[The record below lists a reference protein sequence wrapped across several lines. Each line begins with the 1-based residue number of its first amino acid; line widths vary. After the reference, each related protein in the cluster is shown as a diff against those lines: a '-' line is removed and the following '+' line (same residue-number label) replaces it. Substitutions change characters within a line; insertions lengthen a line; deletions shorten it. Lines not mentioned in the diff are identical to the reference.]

1 MKSIFVALIIV
12 FSQTI
17 LFSNFNVVGENDSS
31 SFQRINSES
40 IKFTYYSSNNV
51 DSVEVAGE
59 WDDWSRHNLT
69 YSNGHYSID
78 LIIDEGFY
86 CYKLIIDEIDWVLD
100 PSNGYRKY
108 CDGVLNSGLI
118 VENLTYPKINIAS
131 ESKELLNLKL
141 NYSAGTFGSE
151 ISEVDVYLM
160 NNFER
165 QNITYS
171 WNSDDW
177 SININVNFSNSLFE
191 YGKYTLNVR
200 AFDLEGRGSNQ
211 ISYPFWFEETQ
222 FDWNGALI
230 YMIMTDRFVNG
241 NTSNDP
247 VSISDVSQ
255 GADWLGGDF
264 AGVISMLESNYF
276 QELGVSALWLTPFN
290 KGAEGS
296 FIASDNEHRVSG
308 YHGYW
313 PVKSREIDSRLG
325 TESELKQVISLAHS
339 KGIRVLNDFVINHV
353 HQDHEYYQSNPE
365 WFREGCVLGT
375 SDCDWTERA
384 LDGVFSSYM
393 PDVNWQNAEVSEK
406 FLDDAIW
413 WQKEFDLDGS
423 RIDAVKHVEPSAIS
437 NLVVKF
443 EEELENSL
451 TDYYLLG
458 ETAMG
463 WSGDS
468 LLDNLPQYNA
478 INQYMG
484 EGGLDGQG
492 DFVLYHAVV
501 DNVFRFGYKDFNHL
515 DYWTLQSQ
523 ENYVEGSIMT
533 PYLGSHDTS
542 RLISRLDSDGNN
554 PDNKWAEQSL
564 PQQPSSSQPYIKS
577 RIAFSWLLTIPGA
590 PVIYMGDEYGEYG
603 GSDPDNRHLFRKE
616 DQLNSNEKQLMS
628 FIQEIGNIR
637 LHSKDLQN
645 GSYRSLFSDE
655 NLVVFSRETIDSE
668 TLVLIN
674 SGETSREVS
683 FAYGEDIFYESY
695 IDVRENISFSLLDN
709 ILTLGVA
716 PNDISIFTKIDSV
729 NSNKD
734 GNDTIEDLRDNLSNE
749 TDVSEDNLSEIS
761 SNETVGVADDSKE
774 SDNVPNVSNDNNLDS
789 SVNDFID
796 NQSGEDPSKSIN
808 NSQDDGRF
816 QLVRG
821 ILFITFFSLL
831 ITFIYTR
838 RT

>member
-353 HQDHEYYQSNPE
+353 HQDHEYHQSNPE
-365 WFREGCVLGT
+365 WFRDGCVLGT

-668 TLVLIN
+668 TLVFIN
-674 SGETSREVS
+674 SGENSREVS

-729 NSNKD
+729 NSNND
-734 GNDTIEDLRDNLSNE
+734 GNDTIEELRDNLSNE
-749 TDVSEDNLSEIS
+749 TDVSEDNISEIS
-761 SNETVGVADDSKE
+761 SNETVDVADDSKE

-789 SVNDFID
+789 SENDFID

-808 NSQDDGRF
+808 KSQDDGRF

>member
-59 WDDWSRHNLT
+59 WDDWNRHNLT

-365 WFREGCVLGT
+365 WFRDGCVLGT

-729 NSNKD
+729 NSNND

-749 TDVSEDNLSEIS
+749 TDISEDNISEIS
-761 SNETVGVADDSKE
+761 SNETVDVADDSKE

-789 SVNDFID
+789 SENDFID

-808 NSQDDGRF
+808 KSQDDGRF

>member
-1 MKSIFVALIIV
+1 MKSIFLAVIIV

-17 LFSNFNVVGENDSS
+17 IFSNFNVLGENDSS
-31 SFQRINSES
+31 SFERINSENT
-40 IKFTYYSSNNV
+40 KFTYYSPINV
-51 DSVEVAGE
+51 NSVEVVGE
-59 WDDWSRHNLT
+59 WDNWTRHNLT
-69 YSNGHYSID
+69 YSNDSYSID
-78 LIIDEGFY
+78 LMIDEGFY

-100 PSNGYRKY
+100 PSHEYRKY
-108 CDGVLNSGLI
+108 CNGILNSGLI
-118 VENLTYPKINIAS
+118 VENLTYPKINIVS
-131 ESKELLNLKL
+131 ESKDILNLKI
-141 NYSAGTFGSE
+141 NYSAGKFGSE
-151 ISEVDVYLM
+151 ISNLDVYLM

-165 QNITYS
+165 QNITYT
-171 WNSDDW
+171 WNDNDW
-177 SININVNFSNSLFE
+177 TIGINVNFSISLFD
-191 YGKYTLNVR
+191 YGKYTLYVQ
-200 AFDLEGRGSNQ
+200 AFDSEGRGSNQ
-211 ISYPFWFEETQ
+211 ISYPFWFEEKE
-222 FDWNGALI
+222 FDWNGALV

-247 VSISDVSQ
+247 ASISDVSQ
-255 GADWLGGDF
+255 GADWVGGDF
-264 AGVISMLESNYF
+264 AGVISMLESDYF
-276 QELGVSALWLTPFN
+276 QELGISALWLTPFN
-290 KGAEGS
+290 EGAEGS
-296 FIASDNEHRVSG
+296 YVASDNEHRVSA

-325 TESELKQVISLAHS
+325 TESELKELIALAHS

-353 HQDHEYYQSNPE
+353 HEGHEYYQTNPD

-375 SDCDWTERA
+375 ADCDWTERA
-384 LDGVFSSYM
+384 LDGVFSNYM
-393 PDVNWQNAEVSEK
+393 PDVNWQNPQVSEK
-406 FLDDAIW
+406 FLEDAIW
-413 WQKEFDLDGS
+413 WQKEYDLDGS

-443 EEELENSL
+443 EQELENSL

-468 LLDNLPQYNA
+468 LIDNLPQYNA

-501 DNVFRFGYKDFNHL
+501 DNVFRFGYKDFRHL

-542 RLISRLDSDGNN
+542 RLISRLDSSGNN
-554 PDNKWAEQSL
+554 PDNKWVEQSL

-616 DQLNSNEKQLMS
+616 DQLNSNEQQLMS

-637 LHSKDLQN
+637 AHSKDLQN
-645 GSYRSLFSDE
+645 GSYRPIFSDE
-655 NLVVFSRETIDSE
+655 NLIVFSRETVDSE

-674 SGETSREVS
+674 AGDTSRDIS
-683 FAYGEDIFYESY
+683 LIYGEDIFYENYS
-695 IDVRENISFSLLDN
+695 DVRNNFSFTVSDESL
-709 ILTLGVA
+709 IFGVGS
-716 PNDISIFTKIDSV
+716 NNISIFTKSHSE
-729 NSNKD
+729 NSNNGD
-734 GNDTIEDLRDNLSNE
+734 NDMTEDISDNFSNE
-749 TDVSEDNLSEIS
+749 TNISDDNISEIPS
-761 SNETVGVADDSKE
+761 DDTVDIEEDSQGPENNQDILIDDEDINE
-774 SDNVPNVSNDNNLDS
+774 SDFTDNKFD
-789 SVNDFID
+789 
-796 NQSGEDPSKSIN
+796 EDISKSVN
-808 NSQDDGRF
+808 NSQDDERY
-816 QLVRG
+816 LIVRG
-821 ILFITFFSLL
+821 ILFITFLSLL
-831 ITFIYTR
+831 ITFLYTR
-838 RT
+838 RA